1 MNTKETK
8 TTQGK
13 KDVKFPEGK
22 YFYAVGRRKTSIAQV
37 RVYNGRGK
45 VVVNGVEAEKYST
58 TALVNKMIEPLKQVS
73 KEGEYDVY
81 AKVVGGGTNGQA
93 EAIRHGISRALSG
106 EDKAVRTTLKKLG
119 FLTRDS
125 RVVER
130 KKPGLKKARRAPQ
143 WAKR

>member
-1 MNTKETK
+1 MQKQEIKKQDKKEI
-8 TTQGK
+8 
-13 KDVKFPEGK
+13 KFPEGK
-22 YFYAVGRRKTSIAQV
+22 YIYAIGRRKAAVAQV
-37 RVYNGRGK
+37 RLYSGRGK
-45 VVVNGVEAEKYST
+45 AVVNGVEAEKYF
-58 TALVNKMIEPLKQVS
+58 AAPLVTKMIEPLKQVS

-81 AKVVGGGTNGQA
+81 VKVIGGGTNGQS
-93 EAIRHGISRALSG
+93 EAIRHGVSRAISEG
-106 EDKAVRTTLKKLG
+106 DKAVRTTLKKLG

>member
-1 MNTKETK
+1 MQKQEIKKQDKKEI
-8 TTQGK
+8 
-13 KDVKFPEGK
+13 KFPEGK
-22 YFYAVGRRKTSIAQV
+22 YFYAVGRRKSAIAQV

-45 VVVNGVEAEKYST
+45 TVVNGIEAEEYF
-58 TALVNKMIEPLKQVS
+58 AAPLIEKMIEPLKQIS

-81 AKVVGGGTNGQA
+81 VKVIGGGTNGQS

>member
-1 MNTKETK
+1 MQKQEIKKQDKKEI
-8 TTQGK
+8 
-13 KDVKFPEGK
+13 KFPEGK
-22 YFYAVGRRKTSIAQV
+22 YFYAVGRRKSAIAQV

-45 VVVNGVEAEKYST
+45 TIVNGIEAEKYF
-58 TALVNKMIEPLKQVS
+58 AAPLVEKMTEPLKQVS

-81 AKVVGGGTNGQA
+81 VKVIGGGTNGQS

-106 EDKAVRTTLKKLG
+106 EDKGVRTTLKKLG

>member
-1 MNTKETK
+1 MQKQEIKKQDKKEI
-8 TTQGK
+8 
-13 KDVKFPEGK
+13 KFPEGK
-22 YFYAVGRRKTSIAQV
+22 YFYAVGRRKAAIAQV

-45 VVVNGVEAEKYST
+45 TIVNGIEAEEYF
-58 TALVNKMIEPLKQVS
+58 AAPLIEKMIEPLKQIS

-81 AKVVGGGTNGQA
+81 VKVIGGGTNGQS

>member
-1 MNTKETK
+1 MQKQEIKKQDKKEI
-8 TTQGK
+8 
-13 KDVKFPEGK
+13 KFPEGK
-22 YFYAVGRRKTSIAQV
+22 YIYAVGRRKAAVAQV
-37 RVYNGRGK
+37 RLYVGK
-45 VVVNGVEAEKYST
+45 GKSVVNGVEAEKYF
-58 TALVNKMIEPLKQVS
+58 AAPLVDKMVEPLKQVS

-81 AKVVGGGTNGQA
+81 VKVVGGGTNGQS
-93 EAIRHGISRALSG
+93 EAIRHGVSRAISEG
-106 EDKAVRTTLKKLG
+106 DKAVRTTLKKLG

>member
-1 MNTKETK
+1 MQKQETK
-8 TTQGK
+8 KQEK
-13 KDVKFPEGK
+13 KEIKFPEGK
-22 YFYAVGRRKTSIAQV
+22 YFYAVGRRKSAIAQV
-37 RVYNGRGK
+37 RVYNGKGK
-45 VVVNGVEAEKYST
+45 TFVNGLEAEKYF
-58 TALVNKMIEPLKQVS
+58 TAPLFEKMLEPLKQIS
-73 KEGEYDVY
+73 QEGSYDVY
-81 AKVVGGGTNGQA
+81 AKVVGGGSNGQS
-93 EAIRHGISRALSG
+93 EAVRHGISRALSG